1 MQRDGETPADN
12 AAWPREASGGSVYLR
27 LSTRTLEQVPRT
39 IDPALSTAIIR
50 GGYWLQ
56 PPTPSCEVVI
66 AYQGV
71 LASEAIAAA
80 GLLGADKRNIAVL
93 AVTSADRLNAGW
105 HAAQRARQHG
115 DPSATCHVEDLL
127 RTSRAIAASSPLS
140 TVIRQRSAGSAASFG
155 HRAQTL
161 GVEHFGQTGTVND
174 LYAHFGIDAAAIT
187 NAATGFL
194 GRHAR

>member
-1 MQRDGETPADN
+1 
-12 AAWPREASGGSVYLR
+12 
-27 LSTRTLEQVPRT
+27 PRT
-39 IDPALSTAIIR
+39 IDPSLSSAIIR

-80 GLLGADKRNIAVL
+80 GLLGADKRNVAVL

-115 DPSATCHVEDLL
+115 DPTATCHIEDLL
-127 RTSRAIAASSPLS
+127 RDVPRHCGLVTAIDGHPATLGWL
-140 TVIRQRSAGSAASFG
+140 GSVFG

-174 LYAHFGIDAAAIT
+174 LYAHFGIDAAAIA
-187 NAATGFL
+187 NAATGFV
-194 GRHAR
+194 GRYVR